1 MKNLHYFTGSIW
13 VTVVGLV
20 LAAGLGWYLHHA
32 VAGVLTTV
40 FIAGMLAVLE
50 VSLSFDNAVVNASVM
65 QDMSATWRHRFL
77 TWGMAFAVF
86 GMRFVFPLVVVSVVA
101 SIGPLEAIRL
111 AALEPNEYAR
121 LLTSAHVALGAFG
134 GAFLGMV
141 CLKYFFDAEKEVHW
155 VRSVERRL
163 AVMGKFEAIELALM
177 MVVLYAFSR
186 AFDPHEALQFLVA
199 GLFGLVTFIVVDG
212 IGAVM
217 EAGSEAR
224 HATAHQAGLASF
236 VYLNV
241 LDASFSFDGVI
252 GAFALTNNLFII
264 AIGLGIGAMFVRS
277 LTVMLVEKGTL
288 ASYRYLEHG
297 AFYAIGA
304 LAFIMMLGT
313 LVEVPEAITG
323 LIGAGFI
330 GLSLWS
336 SIRFNRGRLAAVGAG
351 DGRQSGTRS
360 E

>member
-1 MKNLHYFTGSIW
+1 MKNVRYFTGSIW
-13 VTVVGLV
+13 VTAVGLV
-20 LAAGLGWYLHHA
+20 LAAGLGWYLHHTP
-32 VAGVLTTV
+32 AGVATTV
-40 FIAGMLAVLE
+40 FIAAMLAVLE

-65 QDMSATWRHRFL
+65 ADMSATWRHRFL

-86 GMRFVFPLVVVSVVA
+86 GMRFVFPLAVVSVVA
-101 SIGPLEAIRL
+101 GIGPLEAVRL
-111 AALEPNEYAR
+111 AALAPDEYAR

-141 CLKYFFDAEKEVHW
+141 CLKYFFDAEKDVHW
-155 VRSVERRL
+155 FAPVERRL
-163 AVMGKFEAIELALM
+163 VQLGKFEAIELAM
-177 MVVLYAFSR
+177 MMLALWGFSR
-186 AFDPHEALQFLVA
+186 AFPTEEALQFLVA
-199 GLFGLVTFIVVDG
+199 GVFGLVTFIVVDG
-212 IGAVM
+212 IGAAM
-217 EAGSEAR
+217 ESSAGGR
-224 HATAHQAGLASF
+224 HVNAHAAGLASF

-252 GAFALTNNLFII
+252 GAFALTNNLFTI

-277 LTVMLVEKGTL
+277 LTIMLVEKGTL
-288 ASYRYLEHG
+288 ESYRFLEHG

-323 LIGAGFI
+323 LVGAGFI

-336 SIRFNRGRLAAVGAG
+336 SIRHNRRQVAADDAEAHAAV
-351 DGRQSGTRS
+351 RQ